1 MQAGLSPADVRDQ
14 IARLGKETLPRLRAL
29 LNESDSEIASA
40 MTISL
45 DAVKKTWRRAYD
57 RVAVAAP
64 SLLGKA
70 TAAASNR
77 RGTEKRRHLLEY
89 LRDHLEE
96 LRPTSKRAG

>member
-1 MQAGLSPADVRDQ
+1 M
-14 IARLGKETLPRLRAL
+14 ILRAL

-57 RVAVAAP
+57 RVAMAAP